1 MTIFGNLVK
10 RKTAKV
16 VKTSR
21 SLFFGAGTRS
31 GVQRFFESLRCRR
44 ADTFTFFGRR
54 QNSPSDRFCKKM
66 AQHFFSVSIRSDLK
80 RSDDFGRW
88 NWNWRSLCEAGSRKK
103 VIQNFLPRT
112 AINSFRSKKQKV
124 RFFLLGIVSHLRAY
138 TYLLTRTA
146 SAKSSS
152 SA

>member
-1 MTIFGNLVK
+1 MTILSQSCEKKDSQSCG
-10 RKTAKV
+10 
-16 VKTSR
+16 TSR

-54 QNSPSDRFCKKM
+54 QNSPSDRFCEKI
-66 AQHFFSVSIRSDLK
+66 AQHFFSVSIGSDLK